1 MYGSD
6 YPVCLLAGRYADT
19 LELLNAVLT
28 DQQRAAVLA
37 QTALKTY
44 RLLERP

>member
-6 YPVCLLAGRYADT
+6 YPVCLLAGRYGDT
-19 LELLNAVLT
+19 LELLDAVLT
-28 DQQRAAVLA
+28 DQHRAAVLA

-44 RLLERP
+44 HLLERP